1 MRYPKRWVIMVVN
14 ATRYIKI
21 MIWLV
26 VVVLSAETLFFSN
39 GTALLAGLIISGIG
53 IFLETKEKA

>member
-1 MRYPKRWVIMVVN
+1 MVVN